1 MTTYIFDV
9 DGTLTDSRQ
18 PIDPDF
24 EREFYQWSRHRPVYL
39 VTGSDYPKTLEQV
52 GRRLCESVTGVYNC
66 AGNQLH
72 RGGQREWSQE
82 WQLTEREQGYL
93 AALLATSTWPIRTG
107 QHIEDRGSLV
117 NFSTLGRG
125 ADRSQRE
132 LYRAWDH
139 STGERRKLA
148 VLIEQGCERL
158 TATVAGET
166 GIDLYPR
173 GWDKSQLADQFVD
186 IVFFGDRTEPGGN
199 DHTLAQ
205 RSGRVH
211 TVANWQETR
220 AILRQHYSE

>member
-1 MTTYIFDV
+1 M
-9 DGTLTDSRQ
+9 
-18 PIDPDF
+18 
-24 EREFYQWSRHRPVYL
+24 
-39 VTGSDYPKTLEQV
+39 
-52 GRRLCESVTGVYNC
+52 
-66 AGNQLH
+66 
-72 RGGQREWSQE
+72 
-82 WQLTEREQGYL
+82 
-93 AALLATSTWPIRTG
+93 
-107 QHIEDRGSLV
+107 V

-199 DHTLAQ
+199 DHTLVQ